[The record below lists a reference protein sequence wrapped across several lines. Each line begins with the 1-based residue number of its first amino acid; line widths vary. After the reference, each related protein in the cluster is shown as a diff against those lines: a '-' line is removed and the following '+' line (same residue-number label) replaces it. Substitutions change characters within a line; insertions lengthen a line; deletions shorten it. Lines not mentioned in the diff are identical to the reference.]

1 MLQPVRY
8 SEDVNSLTIK
18 RMATTQP
25 KGTNG
30 LAIASLV
37 TSLVGLNVVGIILGF
52 VALSQLKTSGEGGR
66 GMAIAGIIIGFV
78 SLGIMIIVLI
88 WFFVFFNAV
97 TNAIIDSPQYYNDLF
112 NGVDTGNFQFN
123 FTY

>member
-1 MLQPVRY
+1 
-8 SEDVNSLTIK
+8 
-18 RMATTQP
+18 MAAAQS

-30 LAIASLV
+30 LAIASLI
-37 TSLVGLNVVGIILGF
+37 TSLVGLNVIGIILGF

-66 GMAIAGIIIGFV
+66 GLAIAGIIIGFI
-78 SLGIMIIVLI
+78 SLGIMIIVMI

-97 TNAIIDSPQYYNDLF
+97 TEAVIESPYYYNELF
-112 NGVDTGNFQFN
+112 NGLDNSDFNFN